1 MNTTVAR
8 GMGDR
13 ELGITRAAAGDSE
26 AMLGE
31 ALFNSP
37 PSSAPTGPY
46 AQQETAD
53 K

>member
-1 MNTTVAR
+1 METAVSR
-8 GMGDR
+8 GVIGR
-13 ELGITRAAAGDSE
+13 PRITRAAAGDSE

>member
-1 MNTTVAR
+1 METAVRR
-8 GMGDR
+8 GVIGSPR
-13 ELGITRAAAGDSE
+13 ITRAAAGDSE